1 MGLYME
7 VESNTGKAELIK
19 KLDDRVQPVCTHL
32 VSFKKCPKGFLPVCV
47 VDNVFFEAAGVAYS
61 EDEFNEFNHYRDT
74 RPKQWLYVPIEV
86 IRQHAPGAGA
96 YLDG

>member
-7 VESNTGKAELIK
+7 VASSTGKAEQIK
-19 KLDDRVQPVCTHL
+19 NLDHRVKSVPMHL
-32 VSFKKCPKGFLPVCV
+32 VSFKECPKGFLPVCV
-47 VDNVFFEAAGVAYS
+47 VNNVFFEAAGVAYD
-61 EDEFNEFNHYRDT
+61 EEEFNEFNHYLDV

-86 IRQHAPGAGA
+86 IRKHAPGAGA